1 MRQKRNLKIVFIMLL
16 IMIPHQVKAYNM
28 CSTEDT
34 VKLNKIASNVLANY
48 NYYEANGTVKFKIT
62 INNLTSN
69 TYIYD
74 AVKKQTYYSNGEI
87 TLDNYGPNQTVEYKI
102 YSNISY
108 CKGQYLNSIFVTL
121 PPYNPYYK
129 DKLCSGIEDYKLCQR
144 WSNVNLTYDEF
155 KKQINDYRN
164 SNIEAE
170 PNVED
175 TYKSIYE
182 IILDFYIKYYYI
194 ILPLIIVVGGI
205 ILAVNKQKSSKDEF

>member
-1 MRQKRNLKIVFIMLL
+1 MRRKKYLKL
-16 IMIPHQVKAYNM
+16 IMVIFFAMIPYQVKAYNI

-34 VKLNKIASNVLANY
+34 VKLNKLASNVLANY
-48 NYYEANGTVKFKIT
+48 SYYETDGVVKFKIT
-62 INNLTSN
+62 INNLSSN

-74 AVKKQTYYSNGEI
+74 AVKKQTYYSTGEI
-87 TLDNYGPNQTVEYKI
+87 TLENYGPNQTVEYKI
-102 YSNISY
+102 YSNIAY

-129 DKLCSGIEDYKLCQR
+129 DKLCSGIEDYKLCQK

-155 KKQINDYRN
+155 KQQIYTYRNDNNEQKKNINDN
-164 SNIEAE
+164 
-170 PNVED
+170 
-175 TYKSIYE
+175 YKSIYE
-182 IILDFYIKYYYI
+182 LILDFYIKYYYI

>member
-1 MRQKRNLKIVFIMLL
+1 MVIFFA
-16 IMIPHQVKAYNM
+16 MIPYQVKAYNI

-34 VKLNKIASNVLANY
+34 VKLNKLASNVLANY
-48 NYYEANGTVKFKIT
+48 SYYETDGVVKFKIT
-62 INNLTSN
+62 INNLSSN

-74 AVKKQTYYSNGEI
+74 AVKKQTYYSTGEI
-87 TLDNYGPNQTVEYKI
+87 TLENYGPNQTVEYKI
-102 YSNISY
+102 YSNIAY

-129 DKLCSGIEDYKLCQR
+129 DKLCSGIEDYKLCQK

-155 KKQINDYRN
+155 KQQIYTYRNDNNEQKKNINDN
-164 SNIEAE
+164 
-170 PNVED
+170 
-175 TYKSIYE
+175 YKSIYE
-182 IILDFYIKYYYI
+182 LILDFYIKYYYI